1 MSNVSSLVQVS
12 SHFADCHVAVGKE
25 RNKHSQAEYSELSTV
40 SEGFSSKKPSFLIKK
55 KIFPNFKRKKN
66 S

>member
-1 MSNVSSLVQVS
+1 MSNVSSLVQLS

-40 SEGFSSKKPSFLIKK
+40 SEGFSSKKPSFLTKK
-55 KIFPNFKRKKN
+55 KSSQILKEKKN